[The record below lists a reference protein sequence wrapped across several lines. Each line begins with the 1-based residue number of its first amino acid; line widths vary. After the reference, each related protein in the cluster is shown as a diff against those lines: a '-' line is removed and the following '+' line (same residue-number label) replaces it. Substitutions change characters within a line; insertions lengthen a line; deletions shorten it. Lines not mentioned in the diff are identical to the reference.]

1 MEQII
6 AGRFE
11 SIAKADATA
20 VLLTNYIDTSDIC
33 IFYNNPPGQH
43 DVLAVGGDEAIDPG
57 AKDAHK
63 SAIAV
68 GASTAI
74 AAGAIGAFGGP
85 VVALAAAGIAAYT
98 GSLVGAMH
106 GMEDEGSSAKPTRR
120 QSGVILAVH
129 VANPKNKKRIISTL
143 REKGAKDIEQ
153 AEGKWRHGDWVDF
166 NPVETPQLE
175 KAAPKH

>member
-20 VLLTNYIDTSDIC
+20 TLLTDYIDPTDIC

-43 DVLAVGGDEAIDPG
+43 DVLFAGGDEKIDP
-57 AKDAHK
+57 AAEEAHK
-63 SAIAV
+63 SAFAV
-68 GASTAI
+68 GATSAI
-74 AAGAIGAFGGP
+74 TAGAIGAFGGP
-85 VVALAAAGIAAYT
+85 IVALTAVGVAAYT

-106 GMEDEGSSAKPTRR
+106 GMEDKEDSSEPPRR

-129 VANPKNKKRIISTL
+129 VANPKNKKRIVSTL
-143 REKGAKDIEQ
+143 REKGAKDIEH
-153 AEGKWRHGDWVDF
+153 AEGKWRHGDWVNF
-166 NPVETPQLE
+166 NPVESPQLE
-175 KAAPKH
+175 KMAPKT